1 MARFERTDSSE
12 GLPAQLGTAT
22 QDLRVTVEQKLREIV
37 EAAEAQAHEIEDRAL
52 EQAFQVEQDSERR
65 ARGRFHRSTE
75 QADQMAAAID
85 GFEQEIRQ
93 ALERLRTRGRAL
105 AAELEAEAPPKAA
118 PAAEAPA
125 AEAAPA
131 PTPTPAEVP
140 EPAEAQESEEPQA
153 QPDLR
158 ETVRRRILDM
168 FLAGKP
174 RAEAERMLTQLE
186 DGGQYADLLDEVY
199 ESRAETQQGT
209 PRRRGGRRRR
219 RPGT

>member
-105 AAELEAEAPPKAA
+105 AAELGAEAPPEA
-118 PAAEAPA
+118 APA

-131 PTPTPAEVP
+131 PTPAEVP